1 VFRSW
6 QYQMTLALI
15 ASANIVCQAA
25 KTAGDSSA
33 KRSTLDNAELGFTL
47 FFLAEVIVKLLVL
60 KRAYFLS
67 GRMSEKDAT
76 LFCSIF
82 IIIM

>member
-1 VFRSW
+1 
-6 QYQMTLALI
+6 M
-15 ASANIVCQAA
+15 
-25 KTAGDSSA
+25 
-33 KRSTLDNAELGFTL
+33 LDNAELGFTL